1 MFSVV
6 LLPLTLITG
15 IFGMNVHFPG
25 FESSEA
31 WWAIAGA
38 MVAVLVGLLGF
49 FRYKRW
55 L

>member
-1 MFSVV
+1 
-6 LLPLTLITG
+6 
-15 IFGMNVHFPG
+15 MNVHFPG

-31 WWAIAGA
+31 WWGILGG
-38 MVAVLVGLLGF
+38 MVATLAALLGF